1 MAAAGL
7 TGADSQNQHIVS
19 MAKFAFEIQKKL
31 ENINRHSFNDF
42 QLRIGKCPYLT

>member
-7 TGADSQNQHIVS
+7 TGVDSQNQHIVS

-31 ENINRHSFNDF
+31 DVINRHSFNEF
-42 QLRIGKCPYLT
+42 QLKIG